1 MGLNWKKF
9 LLGSVVGTAFILA
22 VTGVAKT
29 YAAACVAAEAA
40 VVYYG
45 VQVVVWA
52 CGIGVVIW
60 WNKTWKN
67 ASKQDRESTAVDS
80 PVPSNQNSLSH

>member
-29 YAAACVAAEAA
+29 YVASLFAAECAL
-40 VVYYG
+40 VYYG
-45 VQVVVWA
+45 VQGIVWA
-52 CGIGVVIW
+52 CGIGVVLLWI
-60 WNKTWKN
+60 KKWKK
-67 ASKQDRESTAVDS
+67 ASKQDRESTAVDP